1 MVKPLVK
8 IIEREGN
15 KPKIIEIAGQ
25 RYYSIAETARQAKVA
40 RYTIVNWYNG
50 GKITGLIQDQYSR
63 QLYVPQNVVKQLRPA
78 NRFIKT

>member
-1 MVKPLVK
+1 MVKSLVK

-40 RYTIVNWYNG
+40 RYTIVN
-50 GKITGLIQDQYSR
+50 
-63 QLYVPQNVVKQLRPA
+63 
-78 NRFIKT
+78 